1 MAKKQMKRCSTS
13 LIIREL
19 QIKTTLKYYL
29 TLVRMAIIKKSTDN
43 KCWSGCGEKGTLSR
57 CWWECNRVQP
67 LRRIVWRLLKKLKI
81 ELPYDPGI
89 PLLGMHAEDTRIE
102 RVTGTPMF
110 IAALLII
117 ARTRKQPRSP
127 SAD

>member
-1 MAKKQMKRCSTS
+1 MLERVQRKGNP
-13 LIIREL
+13 
-19 QIKTTLKYYL
+19 L
-29 TLVRMAIIKKSTDN
+29 TLLVGMQTSTATMEDSEEIPY
-43 KCWSGCGEKGTLSR
+43 KME
-57 CWWECNRVQP
+57 
-67 LRRIVWRLLKKLKI
+67 I

-89 PLLGMHAEDTRIE
+89 PLLGMHTEDTRIE